1 MLALPEIL
9 VVLRGPD
16 PHSCLLC
23 LQGAERKIRDE
34 ERKQSKRKGKCVG
47 PIPRECQ
54 AAAVSCSPSLDP
66 AACGLDWGESDMAST
81 STKAF
86 PSSCGGGQAL
96 THRTAGHVLGGLRHR
111 GSHNYHLLV
120 TCGFTPQ
127 FLTLKYSC
135 FPHTNG
141 RTSRCSSPSWIWI
154 PSLSSSSR
162 TCTLLTCS
170 GAAM

>member
-1 MLALPEIL
+1 MANLMLALPEIL

-47 PIPRECQ
+47 PIPRECL

-96 THRTAGHVLGGLRHR
+96 THRTAGHVLGGLRLFWMLGLAHCVDQA
-111 GSHNYHLLV
+111 GLQVIEMEQPLHPE
-120 TCGFTPQ
+120 C
-127 FLTLKYSC
+127 
-135 FPHTNG
+135 
-141 RTSRCSSPSWIWI
+141 WD
-154 PSLSSSSR
+154 
-162 TCTLLTCS
+162 
-170 GAAM
+170 